1 MPNSNLATRL
11 ISQYPDWEGSKVL
24 ACLANHPD
32 TDLYATVLEL
42 SLQNAIPAA
51 EAENLRYH
59 LAPIRMT
66 DEATLRAID
75 KRINR
80 LISVLADANP
90 PLGLANSDLQKS
102 SKSSI
107 SNDSVVSANSEIGS
121 PSTSAN
127 SEIGS
132 PVVALASEG
141 TPCVLANANSPL
153 QNVARDEDSISQP
166 LDLSTPRLLDLSTPR
181 LLDPS
186 TPRLLDLQTELSALI
201 AYRKEC
207 TLPTGQIKCF
217 NDDDTKAYWRQ
228 RNAIRRLLL
237 KAEKDGHHE
246 AVAYIKA
253 HLKMG
258 KIFRWES

>member
-1 MPNSNLATRL
+1 MEMPNSNLATRL

-32 TDLYATVLEL
+32 TDLYASVLEL

-75 KRINR
+75 KRINQ
-80 LISVLADANP
+80 LIAVLADANP
-90 PLGLANSDLQKS
+90 PLGLANSDLPKS
-102 SKSSI
+102 SKSSV

-121 PSTSAN
+121 PAVASASDGTS
-127 SEIGS
+127 
-132 PVVALASEG
+132 
-141 TPCVLANANSPL
+141 CVPANANSPQ

-166 LDLSTPRLLDLSTPR
+166 LDPSTSQPLDL
-181 LLDPS
+181 S

-246 AVAYIKA
+246 AVAYVKA